1 MKINKQ
7 KFYEV
12 VAQRSAA
19 LDAAEQALVAGNAEE
34 YTTKMAEVESFNGQ
48 LQQMKAFLEERGKQ
62 PAAAPGAP
70 GVEPEGESNGYANAV
85 KAFAAA
91 ARAGFKAATG
101 SMNET
106 TGADGGYTVPED
118 ISTKII
124 QLRDAKESLLG
135 EVTVEPVKTK
145 SGKRTYQKRSQHEGF
160 ATVEEA
166 AKVGKAATPQFATE
180 AYEIEKRSGY
190 LPVTNELLEDSD
202 NNIASVVETWL
213 ADEAR
218 VTANKE
224 ILAEIAKNP
233 EQDLKDLDGILSAW
247 ILLGSVFR
255 ATSKLYTNDDGL
267 LWLSLLKDS
276 NGRALLS
283 PNPTQTAQMQLCIG
297 AHILP
302 IKTYDNKTMPT
313 KDGKIP
319 MIIGDLKEG
328 IKYWD
333 RKQFSVRVFD
343 SAVIGDFN
351 AAEQDLTLW
360 KGSLRDDCTLRD
372 DEAFINGY
380 IQPTNTNAG
389 QTGGSDTTQTTPAG

>member
-1 MKINKQ
+1 MAVNKQ

-12 VAQRSAA
+12 IAQRVAA
-19 LDAAEQALVAGNAEE
+19 LDAAEQALEAGNTEE
-34 YTTKMAEVESFNGQ
+34 YTTKMAEVEGFNGQ

-70 GVEPEGESNGYANAV
+70 GVEPAGESTGYANAV

-101 SMNET
+101 TMNET
-106 TGADGGYTVPED
+106 AGADGGYTVPED
-118 ISTKII
+118 IVTRIM
-124 QLRDAKESLLG
+124 QLRETKESLLD
-135 EVTVEPVKTK
+135 EVTVESVTTK

-166 AKVGKAATPQFATE
+166 AKVGKVATPQFATL
-180 AYEIEKRSGY
+180 AYDIEKRSGY

-224 ILAEIAKNP
+224 ILAEIAKKP
-233 EQDLKDLDGILSAW
+233 AQDLKDLDGILSAW

-283 PNPTQTAQMQLCIG
+283 PNPAQPAQMQLCIG

-328 IKYWD
+328 IVYWD

>member
-1 MKINKQ
+1 MAVNKQ

-12 VAQRSAA
+12 IAQRAAA
-19 LDAAEQALVAGNAEE
+19 LNAAEQALEAGNTEE
-34 YTTKMAEVESFNGQ
+34 YTTKMAEVEGFNGQ

-70 GVEPEGESNGYANAV
+70 GVEPAGESTGYANAV

-101 SMNET
+101 PMNET
-106 TGADGGYTVPED
+106 AGADGGYTVPED

-166 AKVGKAATPQFATE
+166 AKVGKVATPQFATE

-202 NNIASVVETWL
+202 NNIVSVVETWL

-224 ILAEIAKNP
+224 ILAEIAKKP

-283 PNPTQTAQMQLCIG
+283 PNPAQSAQMQLCVG

-319 MIIGDLKEG
+319 MILGDLKEG